1 MKKQDLT
8 IHYED
13 IPKSFAVCFNAKC
26 PMRKKCVRFAAAPI
40 VFEHRKEGLSVFPS
54 AIVDGECKKF
64 VQLRMVRLAW
74 GFKPLFVDVR
84 HADYDN
90 VRFAVIHHFRSES
103 DFWRY
108 NRGYYKLTP
117 EQQEA
122 IFDIFR
128 RFGYDTKGLKF
139 AHYKEQVFFPE
150 LHNQRFTKE
159 FPSQ

>member
-1 MKKQDLT
+1 MSKQDLT

-26 PMRKKCVRFAAAPI
+26 PMRKKCVRFAAAPG
-40 VFEHRKEGLSVFPS
+40 VCEHRKEGPSVFPS
-54 AIVDGECKKF
+54 AIVDGECQKF
-64 VQLRMVRLAW
+64 VQLRVVRLAW

-84 HADYDN
+84 HADYDK

-108 NRGYYKLTP
+108 NRGHYKLTP

-128 RFGYDTKGLKF
+128 RFGYNTKVLKF
-139 AHYKEQVFFPE
+139 AHYKEQVFFTTP
-150 LHNQRFTKE
+150 HNQ
-159 FPSQ
+159 

>member
-1 MKKQDLT
+1 MSKQDLT

-26 PMRKKCVRFAAAPI
+26 PMRKKCVRFAAAP
-40 VFEHRKEGLSVFPS
+40 VVCEHRKEGPSVFPS
-54 AIVDGECKKF
+54 AIVDGECQKF
-64 VQLRMVRLAW
+64 VQLRVVRLAW

-84 HADYDN
+84 HADYDK

-108 NRGYYKLTP
+108 NRGHYKLTP

-128 RFGYDTKGLKF
+128 RFGYNTKVLKF
-139 AHYKEQVFFPE
+139 AHYKEQVFFTTP
-150 LHNQRFTKE
+150 HNQ
-159 FPSQ
+159 